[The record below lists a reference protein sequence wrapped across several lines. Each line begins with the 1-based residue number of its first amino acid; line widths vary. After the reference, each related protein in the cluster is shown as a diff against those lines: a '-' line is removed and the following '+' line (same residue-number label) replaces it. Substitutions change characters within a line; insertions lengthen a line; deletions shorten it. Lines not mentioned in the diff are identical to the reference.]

1 MREKPKLSSL
11 LRNSPS
17 ETNPETILN
26 LFEKRKKS
34 NKFTEVTEEYGD
46 FLDLNFSVKFK
57 FLTTLF
63 R

>member
-17 ETNPETILN
+17 ETNPETILS
-26 LFEKRKKS
+26 LLEKRKKT
-34 NKFTEVTEEYGD
+34 NKPTVSEEEYGD
-46 FLDLNFSVKFK
+46 FLDLNFSVIQRFI
-57 FLTTLF
+57 TLI